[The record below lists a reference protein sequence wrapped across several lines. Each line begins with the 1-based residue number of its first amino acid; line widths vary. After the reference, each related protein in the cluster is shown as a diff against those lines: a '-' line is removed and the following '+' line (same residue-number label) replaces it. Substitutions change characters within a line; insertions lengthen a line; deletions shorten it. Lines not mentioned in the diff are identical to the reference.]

1 MYLSKVIILQIC
13 SDELYLVDL
22 KVIQTKY
29 LFYGKILV
37 ITKVTCHKK
46 SKKEI
51 HNQLQ
56 LR

>member
-37 ITKVTCHKK
+37 ITKANCHKK